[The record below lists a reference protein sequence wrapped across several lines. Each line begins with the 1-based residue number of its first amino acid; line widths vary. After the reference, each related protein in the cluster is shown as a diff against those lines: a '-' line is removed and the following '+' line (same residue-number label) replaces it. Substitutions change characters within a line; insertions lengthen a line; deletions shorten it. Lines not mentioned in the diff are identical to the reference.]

1 MRVLVQ
7 KVKNASVLI
16 DNQVY
21 NSIDEGLLLFVGFS
35 DEDNHEIIDKMI
47 SKIINLRI
55 LEDENGKTNDSILSR
70 PLEILSISQFTL
82 YADTRK
88 GRRPSFTKS
97 AKAYIAKE
105 LYDEFNKKLSEEII
119 VKTGV
124 FQADMDIM
132 LTNDGPFTILL
143 DSEDYKWHI

>member
-97 AKAYIAKE
+97 AKADIAKE